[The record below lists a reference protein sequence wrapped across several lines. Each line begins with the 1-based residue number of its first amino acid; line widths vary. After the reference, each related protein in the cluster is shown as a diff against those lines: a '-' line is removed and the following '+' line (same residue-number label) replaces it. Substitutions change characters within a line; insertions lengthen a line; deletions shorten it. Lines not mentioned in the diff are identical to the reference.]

1 MKQLNMIYSFEPII
15 NENCKILILG
25 TMPGVQSLRK
35 QEYYGN
41 KQNAFWRII
50 YSLFDKELAI
60 DYNEK
65 KKFLLEHHIALWDVL
80 EACDR
85 EGSLDSDIKNP
96 KANDFVSLFN
106 DYPRIKSIYFN
117 GSPAETLFKR
127 YVKAKFEKGDLKY
140 RRLPSTSPAYTAA
153 FLEKF
158 DKWKIVLEDL

>member
-1 MKQLNMIYSFEPII
+1 MIYSFEPII
-15 NENCKILILG
+15 DENCKILILG

-50 YSLFDKELAI
+50 YSLFGKEPAV

-65 KKFLLEHHIALWDVL
+65 KKFILDHKIALWDVL

-106 DYPRIKSIYFN
+106 DYPGIKSVYFN

-127 YVKAKFEKGDLKY
+127 YAKAKLIKVDLKY
-140 RRLPSTSPAYTAA
+140 HRLPSTSPAYTAG
-153 FLEKF
+153 FSEKF
-158 DKWKIVLEDL
+158 DKWKMVLEDL